1 MAAVA
6 GHASPEHRHHGNDV
20 ERHQVVVVMLP
31 LPAQGH
37 LNQLLHLSRLIAAC
51 NIPVYYVST
60 ATHNRQAK
68 LRVHGW
74 DPLSDSNVHFCD
86 LPNPEFASPT
96 LNPNA
101 ANKFPSHLQPL
112 FNSISQLRQPFAGLI
127 RELSHIAALRIVI
140 IHDSIMSSV
149 VQDFVSIPK
158 AESYVFHSVSAFAI
172 FCYFWEKAEKTF
184 TQLDEKL
191 QELQIP
197 SLEDCFTEE
206 FMELVAREHKFIA
219 LSSESL
225 YNSSRELEGKFMGFI
240 EKMSEKQ
247 NRKHWALGPFN
258 PLILTTKNEDWS
270 RHESLEWLGKQ
281 PPKSVVFVSFGT
293 TTSLADEQIK
303 NLASGLEQ
311 SEVKFI
317 WVFRDADKGDNSL
330 AGGRDRRAKLPEGFE
345 ERVKERG
352 IVLRDW
358 APQLEI
364 LNHSATGGFLSHCGW
379 NSCMESISM
388 GVPLAA
394 WPMHSDQPR
403 NTVLITKVLK
413 IGVIVKD
420 WARRREVVEAETIS
434 MALRRLISS
443 KEGEEMRRRAAKLSR
458 TVRRSV
464 EEGGVTR
471 LEFDSFMAH
480 VRRMK
485 DG

>member
-1 MAAVA
+1 M
-6 GHASPEHRHHGNDV
+6 
-20 ERHQVVVVMLP
+20 
-31 LPAQGH
+31 
-37 LNQLLHLSRLIAAC
+37 
-51 NIPVYYVST
+51 
-60 ATHNRQAK
+60 
-68 LRVHGW
+68 
-74 DPLSDSNVHFCD
+74 
-86 LPNPEFASPT
+86 
-96 LNPNA
+96 
-101 ANKFPSHLQPL
+101 
-112 FNSISQLRQPFAGLI
+112 
-127 RELSHIAALRIVI
+127 I
-140 IHDSIMSSV
+140 IHDSMMSSV

-172 FCYFWEKAEKTF
+172 FCYFWEEANTC
-184 TQLDEKL
+184 TQLDEQL

-206 FMELVAREHKFIA
+206 FLELVAREHKCVA
-219 LSSESL
+219 LSSGSI

-247 NRKHWALGPFN
+247 NKKHWALGPFN
-258 PLILTTKNEDWS
+258 PLILTTKNEDGRS
-270 RHESLEWLGKQ
+270 RHESLKWLEKQ

-293 TTSLADEQIK
+293 TTSLADEQTK

-311 SEVKFI
+311 SEVRFI
-317 WVFRDADKGDNSL
+317 WVFRDADRGDNSF
-330 AGGRDRRAKLPEGFE
+330 ADGQDRIAKLPEGFE

-352 IVLRDW
+352 IILRDW

-364 LNHSATGGFLSHCGW
+364 LNHSSTGGFLSHCGW

-413 IGVIVKD
+413 MGVVVKD

-434 MALRRLISS
+434 MALRRLMSS
-443 KEGEEMRRRAAKLSR
+443 KEGEEMRRRAAELSR
-458 TVRRSV
+458 TVWRSV

-471 LEFDSFMAH
+471 LEFDSFIAH
-480 VRRMK
+480 VRREK
-485 DG
+485 DGH